1 MPSKSVGAF
10 SGKTTPANFQN
21 FPNSK
26 IFWFFAKNLN
36 IGGKRTYLRNN
47 IILYAFYC
55 KFATFYRFWKN
66 HFFFKKIHFFNFKK
80 TQISYVIEEAY
91 DFIRMLRQICYNLV
105 IKRFKLKIVHF
116 AMFCQNRPIG
126 K

>member
-1 MPSKSVGAF
+1 MHSTASLPLFTDFEKIIFFSKKSTF
-10 SGKTTPANFQN
+10 S
-21 FPNSK
+21 
-26 IFWFFAKNLN
+26 
-36 IGGKRTYLRNN
+36 
-47 IILYAFYC
+47 IL
-55 KFATFYRFWKN
+55 
-66 HFFFKKIHFFNFKK
+66 KK